1 MTLTT
6 ADRIA
11 IALRPVAPDEKL
23 LAPEVPLINQ
33 LAAMWDVRG
42 PQPVMEPRWV
52 TFGRSK
58 VGEREIVGPKHNGW
72 IVAGWKRLG
81 AGWFVDDETP
91 WCGNFVAQCMEAAGL
106 PWPKEFARAKAWAI
120 YGRALSAAVVGAIGV
135 KSRAGG
141 GHVFI
146 IIGETPDGRSF
157 KVIEGN
163 ANNMVRIGDIPK
175 AVVEAIRWPV
185 NVPVPFGKLPVL
197 AAGVIA
203 GSEA

>member
-1 MTLTT
+1 MTTT

-11 IALRPVAPDEKL
+11 ALLRPDAPDKKL
-23 LAPEVPLINQ
+23 MGPEVPLIDQ
-33 LAAMWDVRG
+33 LAALWDARA
-42 PQPVMEPRWV
+42 PKPVAEPPWV

-58 VGEREIVGPKHNGW
+58 VGEREIVGPKHNTW
-72 IVAGWKRLG
+72 IVAAWKRLG

-106 PWPKEFARAKAWAI
+106 PWPKEFARAKAWAT
-120 YGRALSAAVVGAIGV
+120 YGRPLATAVVGAIGV
-135 KSRAGG
+135 KSRVGG

-157 KVIEGN
+157 KVLEGN

-175 AVVEAIRWPV
+175 AVVEAIRWPL
-185 NVPVPFGKLPVL
+185 NVPVLSGKLPVI
-197 AAGVIA
+197 AAGAIA